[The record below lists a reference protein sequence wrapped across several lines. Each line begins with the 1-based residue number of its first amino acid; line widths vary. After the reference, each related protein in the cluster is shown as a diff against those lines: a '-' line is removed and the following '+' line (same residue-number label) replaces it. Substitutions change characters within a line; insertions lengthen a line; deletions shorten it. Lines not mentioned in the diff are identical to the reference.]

1 MDDIHLARKYLQKA
15 KNAQDR
21 KISFDLSFMAYK
33 NLMKAKRCKYTGV
46 KMTTPTSP
54 NLISTDRTIDRIDSS
69 KGYESG
75 NVCACCHAANAF
87 KAVLER
93 PNHIDLKAVRKIIK
107 VMEKK

>member
-15 KNAQDR
+15 KNAHDR

-33 NLMKAKRCKYTGV
+33 NLMKAKRC
-46 KMTTPTSP
+46 
-54 NLISTDRTIDRIDSS
+54 
-69 KGYESG
+69 
-75 NVCACCHAANAF
+75 HAANAF

-93 PNHIDLKAVRKIIK
+93 PNHIDIKAAKKIIK